1 MMVSRFSSFNACE
14 RDLIRMALQRFYD
27 DMERAVMSGVA
38 DNDPKIYEVSVLLYE
53 LKKGGIR

>member
-1 MMVSRFSSFNACE
+1 MMVSRFSSFDDCE

-27 DMERAVMSGVA
+27 DMVRAVMSGVA
-38 DNDPKIYEVSVLLYE
+38 DYDPKIYEVSVLLYE